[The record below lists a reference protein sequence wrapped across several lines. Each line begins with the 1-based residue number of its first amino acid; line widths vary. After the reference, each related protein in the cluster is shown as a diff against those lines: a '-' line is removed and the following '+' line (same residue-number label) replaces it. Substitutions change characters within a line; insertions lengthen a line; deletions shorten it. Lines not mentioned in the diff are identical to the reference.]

1 MKYLVAVLCLAQ
13 IVLAAPA
20 EKTVVEQAQENF
32 ATIQKQ
38 ATEAVQDANTKFLE
52 ITGTKTNV
60 NLLNT
65 IEQNANTYGT
75 QVQGL
80 AKQISDQISANKAQ
94 TDSIFSSV
102 LSQIAESAKAILA
115 DGDQAKA
122 NQLQQGYSNVLTQ
135 TNTLRAQIEEQGG
148 VAGNALLETVQKLY
162 KQTLE
167 SAKTVAQQLDA
178 AKQQ

>member
-1 MKYLVAVLCLAQ
+1 M
-13 IVLAAPA
+13 
-20 EKTVVEQAQENF
+20 TS
-32 ATIQKQ
+32 
-38 ATEAVQDANTKFLE
+38 
-52 ITGTKTNV
+52 TNQR
-60 NLLNT
+60 LLNL
-65 IEQNANTYGT
+65 NPP
-75 QVQGL
+75 GL
-80 AKQISDQISANKAQ
+80 AKQISDQIAANKAQ
-94 TDSIFSSV
+94 TDNIFSSV
-102 LSQIAESAKAILA
+102 LGQIAESAKAILA

-167 SAKTVAQQLDA
+167 SAKNVAQQLDA